1 MTSASQVSV
10 ISKGCERLG
19 MLPGSSV
26 KPDNLE
32 TSLQSLGFQVGNM
45 SFNLPSDSFSKTL
58 LHFPPGHSQCGICFG
73 EKRGAP

>member
-1 MTSASQVSV
+1 
-10 ISKGCERLG
+10 

-26 KPDNLE
+26 EPDNLE

-45 SFNLPSDSFSKTL
+45 SFSLPLDSFPKTL
-58 LHFPPGHSQCGICFG
+58 LHFSPGSRTVCICFG